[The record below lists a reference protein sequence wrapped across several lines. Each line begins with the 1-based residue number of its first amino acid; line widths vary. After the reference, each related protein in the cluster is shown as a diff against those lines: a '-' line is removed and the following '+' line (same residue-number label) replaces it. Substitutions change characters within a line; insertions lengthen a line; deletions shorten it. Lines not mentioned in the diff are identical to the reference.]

1 MRMRET
7 GSSSATR
14 IRALVG
20 AAACGSS
27 GSGEGSVN
35 FMSFSCEIFEA
46 LLCSANI
53 TVLDMLLQT
62 HRQGPRPSCH
72 EHSQQAQK
80 LMSLCGQR
88 GRIAFLHGLAE
99 RPHNLRRVIV
109 KERDQ

>member
-20 AAACGSS
+20 APACGSS

-35 FMSFSCEIFEA
+35 FMSFSFKFCEPF
-46 LLCSANI
+46 LCSAKI
-53 TVLDMLLQT
+53 TFLAMLLQT
-62 HRQGPRPSCH
+62 QRQGPCPFRPENS
-72 EHSQQAQK
+72 ERAQE
-80 LMSLCGQR
+80 LMRLRGHR

-99 RPHNLRRVIV
+99 RPHNLRRVIA
-109 KERDQ
+109 KD